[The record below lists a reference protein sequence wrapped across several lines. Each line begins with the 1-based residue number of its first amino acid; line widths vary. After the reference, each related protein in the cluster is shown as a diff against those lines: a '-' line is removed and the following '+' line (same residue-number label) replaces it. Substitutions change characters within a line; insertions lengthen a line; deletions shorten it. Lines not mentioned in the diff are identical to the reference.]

1 MTTVLFA
8 CVRNAG
14 RSQMA
19 AAFFNAFADPARA
32 RALSAGTRPAEQ
44 VDPMVV
50 TAMRELGLDLSGAR
64 PRALAE
70 TLGPEVTLL
79 VTLGCGEACPA
90 APGLRRLDWA
100 LADPADRP
108 LEDVRAIRDEVRS
121 RVRALVREKG
131 WARAGTDPCPC

>member
-1 MTTVLFA
+1 MNVVLFA

-19 AAFFNAFADPARA
+19 AAFFNALADPARA
-32 RALSAGTRPAEQ
+32 RALSAGTRPAEH
-44 VDPMVV
+44 VDPTVV

-70 TLGPEVTLL
+70 TLGPEVALL
-79 VTLGCGEACPA
+79 VTLGCGEACPV

-100 LADPADRP
+100 LADPAGQP
-108 LEDVRAIRDEVRS
+108 LEVVRPIRDEVHG
-121 RVRALVREKG
+121 RVRTLVHENG
-131 WARAGTDPCPC
+131 WARAGTAPCPC